1 MHVSHVGVI
10 ACPQARQHRLLRR
23 HHCRL
28 RVQLHLHRF
37 RAVSYIA
44 APLDLLA
51 FPWSACGIP
60 GAFRHRFDIWSA
72 PRWLCLGRPHTFLL
86 PWLPGPSF
94 VRAVSGTPYARV
106 FAVFL
111 AHIPFA
117 VRVFVL
123 PWEQCVQLRIAVLGF
138 PSGLIQAR
146 SAFPGSSQSFFLIAC
161 LVFPIPLLPLRVI
174 GSLEP
179 LFSVSFPAAQLSAA
193 LRFLLFL
200 PRWL

>member
-1 MHVSHVGVI
+1 MQVSHVGVV

-111 AHIPFA
+111 GHIPFA

-123 PWEQCVQLRIAVLGF
+123 PWEQCVQLRIAVLGL
-138 PSGLIQAR
+138 PSGLSPCGGIL
-146 SAFPGSSQSFFLIAC
+146 F
-161 LVFPIPLLPLRVI
+161 VFRRTLRIWPVRVKGDSCNSGTVRLPWLFAVVLFDSVPCIPYPIV
-174 GSLEP
+174 
-179 LFSVSFPAAQLSAA
+179 AT
-193 LRFLLFL
+193 
-200 PRWL
+200 